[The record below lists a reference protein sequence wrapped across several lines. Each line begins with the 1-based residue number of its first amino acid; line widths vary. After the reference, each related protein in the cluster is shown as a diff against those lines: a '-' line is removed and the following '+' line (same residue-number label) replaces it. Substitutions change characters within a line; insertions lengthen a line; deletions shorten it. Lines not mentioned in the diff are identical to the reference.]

1 MKKADIV
8 CVVASVY
15 AAATAFFYCF
25 PAWFGITLPRYYP
38 VEHMWKM
45 GKTPDMISQ
54 GWYGM
59 QGFAYLAA
67 AVVAVITYF
76 VLKAIAKKDLKPS
89 TIKLIGLTTCV
100 VICVCMAY
108 IMFHEFQKWG
118 II

>member
-8 CVVASVY
+8 CIVASVY

-25 PAWFGITLPRYYP
+25 PALFSMQLPRYYP

-45 GKTPDMISQ
+45 GKTPNMISQ

-67 AVVAVITYF
+67 GIVAVITYF
-76 VLKAIAKKDLKPS
+76 ILKATVKKDLNPS
-89 TIKLIGLTTCV
+89 TIKLMGLTMCI

-108 IMFHEFQKWG
+108 IMCHEFRKWG

>member
-8 CVVASVY
+8 CIVGSVY

-25 PAWFGITLPRYYP
+25 PMWFSMNLPRYYP
-38 VEHMWKM
+38 VEHTWKLEN
-45 GKTPDMISQ
+45 TPDAFSQ

-67 AVVAVITYF
+67 TVVAVITYF
-76 VLKAIAKKDLKPS
+76 VLKTKAKKDLAPS
-89 TIKLIGLTTCV
+89 TIKLIGLTTSI

-108 IMFHEFQKWG
+108 IMFHEFRKWG
-118 II
+118 VI